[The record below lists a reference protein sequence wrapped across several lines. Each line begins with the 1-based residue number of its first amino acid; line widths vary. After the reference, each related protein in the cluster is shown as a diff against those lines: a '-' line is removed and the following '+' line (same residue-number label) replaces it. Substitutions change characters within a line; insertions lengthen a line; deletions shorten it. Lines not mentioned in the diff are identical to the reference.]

1 MSGSPGSQESS
12 APDPPRIR
20 RLGDATLRVEL
31 ATEAG
36 PEATARVVGLT
47 AALDEASPPGLLD
60 LIPAYTVLLV
70 VFDPALA
77 DPDDLE
83 ALIYRLA
90 AELADRP
97 AAEPRRVRLPVAYGG
112 EFGPDLGDVAAH
124 ASLSSDEVIARHARE
139 AYLVACLG
147 FAPGF
152 PFLMGLPPELAIPRL
167 PSPRTRTPVGSV
179 AIGGV
184 QTGVYP
190 LDTPGGWRVIGR
202 TPVPLF
208 DLANPD
214 PFLLRAGDRLSFAP
228 ISPETYAEIAGS
240 PDKRAYVEGLAAPG
254 RDGRPG
260 GETSTR
266 ADAVGRDEPV
276 TEGERGEVRVL
287 EPGLLTTVQDLGR
300 PGLGR
305 YGVTTGG
312 AVDRASL
319 ILGNRLVG
327 NPPGTAG
334 LEITLLGPR
343 LRFAEPAVIAVTG
356 ADLGATVDGGS
367 IPCWEPVPVPAGGEI
382 AFSGGDGR
390 GVRAYLCVAGG
401 IDVPPVLGSRSAD
414 LTGRFG
420 GVEGRPLQAGDALPL
435 GRPATR
441 ADDLIRRRLATVPP
455 AHQSSVALRCTLG
468 PQEDRFNREGM
479 EAFLRAGFTAST
491 KADRMGVRLT
501 GPMVEL
507 SRGADMLSEGIA
519 PGAVQVPG
527 DGQPIALLTPRHT
540 VGGYPKIATVIG
552 PDLDKL
558 AQVRP
563 GDTVTFA
570 AVDAAVA
577 REMALAYHAALGEDA
592 VTTVPRLVPGV
603 APLGAGAANGGKMGQ
618 DRGGDWGP
626 AGVVRVIEAA
636 RAAGVTAFRLEV
648 AGAGLKLE
656 LRLGRDESGLSP
668 GSQDDG
674 AVASSGGMNDQGQEQ
689 DGNIIS
695 APMLGVFYRRP
706 GPDQPPMAEP
716 GQPVEAGQA
725 IGLIEVMKTYHEV
738 TAPRAGVLAE
748 FLAEDGAFVEYGAPI
763 ARLGE
768 ES

>member
-1 MSGSPGSQESS
+1 MSGSP
-12 APDPPRIR
+12 DRPRIQ

-47 AALDEASPPGLLD
+47 AALDEAAPPGLLD

-70 VFDPALA
+70 VFDPVLA

-83 ALIYRLA
+83 TLIYRLT

-97 AAEPRRVRLPVAYGG
+97 VVEPRRVTLPVAYGG
-112 EFGPDLGDVAAH
+112 EFGPDLEDVAAH
-124 ASLSSDEVIARHARE
+124 AGLSPEEVVARHAGE

-208 DLANPD
+208 DLADPD
-214 PFLLRAGDRLSFAP
+214 PFLLRVGDRLSFAP
-228 ISPETYAEIAGS
+228 ISPQTYAEIAAS
-240 PDKRAYVEGLAAPG
+240 ADKRAYVEGLASPG
-254 RDGRPG
+254 WDGRSE
-260 GETSTR
+260 GEAGTR
-266 ADAVGRDEPV
+266 AGPAGRDERDGG
-276 TEGERGEVRVL
+276 GERGNVRVL

-312 AVDRASL
+312 AVDRAAL
-319 ILGNRLVG
+319 VLGNRLVG
-327 NPPGTAG
+327 NPPGAAA
-334 LEITLLGPR
+334 LEVTLTGPR
-343 LRFAEPAVIAVTG
+343 LRFTEAAVVAVTG
-356 ADLGATVDGGS
+356 ADLGAALDGAD
-367 IPCWEPVPVPAGGEI
+367 IPCWEPVLVPAGGEI
-382 AFSGGDGR
+382 AFCGGNGR

-401 IDVPPVLGSRSAD
+401 IEVAPVLGSRSTD

-420 GVEGRPLQAGDALPL
+420 GVEGRALRAGDVLPL
-435 GRPATR
+435 GRPSAPT
-441 ADDLIRRRLATVPP
+441 DDLLRVRLAVEPEDP
-455 AHQSSVALRCTLG
+455 RSGVMLRCTLG
-468 PQEDRFNREGM
+468 PQEDRFTRAGL
-479 EAFLRAGFTAST
+479 EAFLGAGFTAST

-501 GPMVEL
+501 GPAVEL

-519 PGAVQVPG
+519 PGAIQVPG

-552 PDLDKL
+552 PDLDTL

-563 GDTVTFA
+563 GDRVAFT
-570 AVDAAVA
+570 AVDAGTA
-577 REMALAYHAALGEDA
+577 RELALAYHAALGEDA
-592 VTTVPRLVPGV
+592 VTTAPRPVSGV
-603 APLGAGAANGGKMGQ
+603 ARLGAGAADGGEMGQ
-618 DRGGDWGP
+618 DRGADWGP

-656 LRLGRDESGLSP
+656 LHLGGDEIGLSLEGSGDEAAPSP
-668 GSQDDG
+668 GEANDREAAKDNVI
-674 AVASSGGMNDQGQEQ
+674 VA
-689 DGNIIS
+689 
-695 APMLGVFYRRP
+695 PVLGVFYRRP

-748 FLAEDGAFVEYGAPI
+748 FLVEDAAFVEYGAPI
-763 ARLGE
+763 ARLRE
-768 ES
+768 EP